1 MDLLCLSLVFIGAG
15 MALVIAVM
23 LGVTQRAGHQAIT
36 RNFQAAE
43 FIIAEHRPPPSWT
56 RQPAWRRL
64 LRRRDA
70 ARQSAEHA
78 RNLRRLAALIVFFEH
93 STFFADEDAREA
105 LLGQLREE
113 RVRWQEGG
121 GRQ

>member
-15 MALVIAVM
+15 MALVVAVM

-43 FIIAEHRPPPSWT
+43 YIIAEQRPPPFWT
-56 RQPAWRRL
+56 RPAAWRRL

-70 ARQSAEHA
+70 ARQSAGHA
-78 RNLRRLAALIVFFEH
+78 RNLRRLEALIDFFEH

-105 LLGQLREE
+105 LLGRLREE
-113 RVRWQEGG
+113 RVRWQAEGG
-121 GRQ
+121 RR